1 MNTIDPK
8 EGLNIKSA
16 KVSIHKINM
25 SNGILHLDFSVRSI
39 NKDQDFT
46 FLSLKLIKRDNKE
59 TMITLPVTVKSSGQ
73 QKCRLSSHIL
83 LSELPLDSF
92 YWDFYVSI
100 QTSSINVEDIRVIC
114 DHYLILKKLRHLM
127 TTFTAITDQ
136 NYMIYPYV
144 TVNGGLSITYRKK
157 GEYEEPKHKIM
168 EYTAY
173 FYYHI
178 IYKFIPKPS
187 VWLIHEKFSETAQDN
202 SFYFF
207 KYCYD
212 KHPEKKVYYVIKEGT
227 KDEKQLTPYKDKV
240 IYFMSFKHLLLL
252 ISSKLIISSEA
263 KGHGYAWRVSRGVF
277 KKVITAK
284 KFVFL
289 QHGVLGLK
297 KVDST
302 FNYNTQNS
310 AELFVASSDYEKEI
324 IKSNFGYK
332 TNQIMVTGLARWDVL
347 VDKSQL
353 KGENEQKE
361 ILLMP
366 TWRNWL
372 EEVEEEQFIRSDY
385 YQEYNQLLQSP
396 ILLDYLKK
404 ENLLLN
410 FYVHP
415 KFMPYVSAFVQ
426 SNGHIRVMEFGD
438 ESVNELI
445 MRASLLITD
454 YSSVAWEM
462 YYQSKPVIF
471 YHFDLEKYNQYQGS
485 YMDFN
490 KELFGDVA
498 YTNMELIDKLKHSSK
513 LGFKEKESDLKMK
526 KNYFKFIDHQ
536 NSQRIYN
543 EIISLEKRLSK
554 RKLNVSGLILNS
566 DILRISWRRYKHNTC
581 VKWLI
586 HKLRRV
592 RARG

>member
-1 MNTIDPK
+1 MNTIDSN
-8 EGLNIKSA
+8 ELITKSA
-16 KVSIHKINM
+16 KVSIHKLNM
-25 SNGILHLDFSVRSI
+25 SKGILYLDFSVRSL
-39 NKDQDFT
+39 NKDQDLT
-46 FLSLKLIKRDNKE
+46 FISLSLIKRDNEE
-59 TMITLPVTVKSSGQ
+59 TIITLPVTIKSSDQ
-73 QKCRLSSHIL
+73 QKSRLCSRIQ
-83 LSELPLDSF
+83 LSELSLDSF

-100 QTSSINVEDIRVIC
+100 QTSAANVEDIRVIC
-114 DHYLILKKLRHLM
+114 DHYLVLKKLRHLM
-127 TTFTAITDQ
+127 KKFTLITDQ
-136 NYMIYPYV
+136 NYMVYPYV

-157 GEYEEPKHKIM
+157 GEFEEPKHKIM

-173 FYYHI
+173 FFYGI
-178 IYKFIPKPS
+178 IYKFIPKSS

-207 KYCYD
+207 RYCYE
-212 KHPEKKVYYVIKEGT
+212 KYPKKKVYYVIKKGA
-227 KDEKQLTPYKDKV
+227 KDEKQLAAYKDKV

-252 ISSKLIISSEA
+252 MSSKLIISSEA

-302 FNYNTQNS
+302 FNYDTQNS

-324 IKSNFGYK
+324 IRSNFGYN
-332 TNQIMVTGLARWDVL
+332 TDQIMVTGLARWDVL
-347 VDKSQL
+347 EDKSQL
-353 KGENEQKE
+353 KGESEKKE

-372 EEVEEEQFIRSDY
+372 EEVEEDQFIRSDY
-385 YQEYNQLLQSP
+385 YQEYNQLLQSAS
-396 ILLDYLKK
+396 LHEFLKE

-415 KFMPYVSAFVQ
+415 KFMPYVSTFVQ
-426 SNGHIRVMEFGD
+426 SSGHIRVMEFGD

-445 MRASLLITD
+445 MRASVLITD

-485 YMDFN
+485 YMDFK

-498 YTNMELIDKLKHSSK
+498 YTNAELISKLKHSSN
-513 LGFKEKESDLKMK
+513 LGFKENESDFKKK
-526 KNYFKFIDHQ
+526 KNYFKYVDHQ

-543 EIISLEKRLSK
+543 EIILLDKKLSK
-554 RKLNVSGLILNS
+554 RKLNVLAPIRNS
-566 DILRISWRRYKHNTC
+566 DFLKTSWRRYKHNTI

-586 HKLRRV
+586 NKLNRV
-592 RARG
+592 RAKG